1 MTSTTD
7 YENLCRLDVLGLQ
20 DFPEGDQNQV
30 YTEFK
35 EQLVRSPEGWYE
47 TGLPWKGNHP
57 PLHNNEAGSL
67 RRLHSLERK
76 LEKQGLTEKYH
87 NIIQEQLEAGIVE
100 RVTDPPNGREFY
112 IPHKAVVR
120 EAAEST
126 KLRVVYDASAR
137 AYDNATSLNECLNPG
152 PPLQNQLW
160 NVLVRARF
168 HPVAI
173 TGDIKQAFLQVR
185 IREEDRD
192 ALRFHWL
199 KDLDTKTV
207 ETLRFTRALFGLA
220 PSPFLLGGVLKH
232 HLEMC
237 KSLYPEI
244 VGEIERSLYVDDLIS
259 GGPAVEHALQV
270 KSTATEIFA
279 KGGFELHKWHSSAR
293 ELETTELPS
302 NGDIETFA
310 KEQLGV
316 PKGGESTLLGLTWDK
331 GTDTI
336 CVKFPAEPANQTK
349 RGILGK
355 VARIYDPLGLTSPV
369 TLGGK
374 LLYRDACD
382 VKLAW
387 DAELPT
393 EVSSKWSKW
402 EESLPDKI
410 TVPRSI
416 ATHQEEIEEVELHA
430 FGDASGKGVCAAVYA
445 VIKQPTGV
453 NQGLVA
459 AKARLAKRG
468 LTIPRLE
475 LVSGHMAVNLLTN
488 VSAALDGFSMS
499 SRHGWLDSSVAL
511 HWIRGQGQ
519 YKQFVSNRVQKI
531 QDHPEITWHHVS
543 TKDNPADVG
552 SRSGKVSEHTLWW
565 KGPPWLTDKKLWPPD
580 ITTTATAESQT
591 EAKALREVF
600 AVAVA
605 EPDALDA
612 LLQRSDYWR
621 AMRVCGWV
629 MRFIQNAR
637 ATKAHRVR
645 GPLTTREI
653 ETARLVWV
661 KRAQASASGSDQ
673 FEEDK
678 LQLNLQPNSEG
689 VLECRGRIQGE
700 YPVFLPD
707 NQLYTQKVVM
717 DAHLTTLH
725 GGMGLTMAKVRQQH
739 WVPRLRRLTKRIV
752 KSCHGCRRFQAQ
764 AYATPPPGNLPTD
777 RTEGETP
784 FQVIGVDYAGPIKY
798 RGRGKTEG
806 KAYVVLYA
814 CSLSRG
820 LFLELLP
827 NMETTE
833 FLGSLKRLIARRGRP
848 KKIYSDN
855 GRTFIGAAKWIKQV
869 MRDERVQDF
878 LAQQQ
883 IHWQFN
889 LSRAPWWGGQFERMV
904 GLVKAALYKTIG
916 NGMLSWK
923 ELQEVILDVEVTLNN
938 RPLSYVEDDIQ
949 LPILTPNSLLYIQHN
964 MLPDL
969 QTHHV
974 QDYDLRNRAKH
985 LLKCKNALW
994 SRWTTEY
1001 LRSLREQ
1008 HRLKHKGANNH
1019 PNEDIRNRKTKY
1031 IN

>member
-1 MTSTTD
+1 
-7 YENLCRLDVLGLQ
+7 
-20 DFPEGDQNQV
+20 
-30 YTEFK
+30 
-35 EQLVRSPEGWYE
+35 
-47 TGLPWKGNHP
+47 
-57 PLHNNEAGSL
+57 
-67 RRLHSLERK
+67 
-76 LEKQGLTEKYH
+76 
-87 NIIQEQLEAGIVE
+87 
-100 RVTDPPNGREFY
+100 
-112 IPHKAVVR
+112 
-120 EAAEST
+120 
-126 KLRVVYDASAR
+126 
-137 AYDNATSLNECLNPG
+137 
-152 PPLQNQLW
+152 
-160 NVLVRARF
+160 
-168 HPVAI
+168 
-173 TGDIKQAFLQVR
+173 
-185 IREEDRD
+185 
-192 ALRFHWL
+192 
-199 KDLDTKTV
+199 
-207 ETLRFTRALFGLA
+207 
-220 PSPFLLGGVLKH
+220 
-232 HLEMC
+232 
-237 KSLYPEI
+237 
-244 VGEIERSLYVDDLIS
+244 
-259 GGPAVEHALQV
+259 
-270 KSTATEIFA
+270 
-279 KGGFELHKWHSSAR
+279 
-293 ELETTELPS
+293 
-302 NGDIETFA
+302 
-310 KEQLGV
+310 
-316 PKGGESTLLGLTWDK
+316 
-331 GTDTI
+331 
-336 CVKFPAEPANQTK
+336 
-349 RGILGK
+349 
-355 VARIYDPLGLTSPV
+355 
-369 TLGGK
+369 
-374 LLYRDACD
+374 
-382 VKLAW
+382 
-387 DAELPT
+387 
-393 EVSSKWSKW
+393 
-402 EESLPDKI
+402 
-410 TVPRSI
+410 
-416 ATHQEEIEEVELHA
+416 
-430 FGDASGKGVCAAVYA
+430 
-445 VIKQPTGV
+445 
-453 NQGLVA
+453 
-459 AKARLAKRG
+459 
-468 LTIPRLE
+468 
-475 LVSGHMAVNLLTN
+475 MAVNLLTN
-488 VSAALDGFSMS
+488 VSAALDGFSIS

-629 MRFIQNAR
+629 MRFIQTAR

-869 MRDERVQDF
+869 MSDERVQDF

-1019 PNEDIRNRKTKY
+1019 PNEGEVVIIKSDEKNRGKWKLGIVDKLIVGKDGVVRGARLRAGKSFMERPIQHLYPMELSCDRTAPLQTEQLNPQAETFRPTRDAAAAARMRVQDIVGDED
-1031 IN
+1031 

>member
-1 MTSTTD
+1 
-7 YENLCRLDVLGLQ
+7 
-20 DFPEGDQNQV
+20 
-30 YTEFK
+30 
-35 EQLVRSPEGWYE
+35 
-47 TGLPWKGNHP
+47 
-57 PLHNNEAGSL
+57 
-67 RRLHSLERK
+67 
-76 LEKQGLTEKYH
+76 
-87 NIIQEQLEAGIVE
+87 
-100 RVTDPPNGREFY
+100 
-112 IPHKAVVR
+112 
-120 EAAEST
+120 
-126 KLRVVYDASAR
+126 
-137 AYDNATSLNECLNPG
+137 
-152 PPLQNQLW
+152 
-160 NVLVRARF
+160 
-168 HPVAI
+168 
-173 TGDIKQAFLQVR
+173 
-185 IREEDRD
+185 
-192 ALRFHWL
+192 
-199 KDLDTKTV
+199 
-207 ETLRFTRALFGLA
+207 
-220 PSPFLLGGVLKH
+220 
-232 HLEMC
+232 
-237 KSLYPEI
+237 
-244 VGEIERSLYVDDLIS
+244 
-259 GGPAVEHALQV
+259 
-270 KSTATEIFA
+270 
-279 KGGFELHKWHSSAR
+279 
-293 ELETTELPS
+293 
-302 NGDIETFA
+302 
-310 KEQLGV
+310 
-316 PKGGESTLLGLTWDK
+316 
-331 GTDTI
+331 
-336 CVKFPAEPANQTK
+336 
-349 RGILGK
+349 
-355 VARIYDPLGLTSPV
+355 
-369 TLGGK
+369 
-374 LLYRDACD
+374 
-382 VKLAW
+382 
-387 DAELPT
+387 
-393 EVSSKWSKW
+393 
-402 EESLPDKI
+402 
-410 TVPRSI
+410 
-416 ATHQEEIEEVELHA
+416 
-430 FGDASGKGVCAAVYA
+430 
-445 VIKQPTGV
+445 
-453 NQGLVA
+453 
-459 AKARLAKRG
+459 
-468 LTIPRLE
+468 
-475 LVSGHMAVNLLTN
+475 
-488 VSAALDGFSMS
+488 
-499 SRHGWLDSSVAL
+499 
-511 HWIRGQGQ
+511 
-519 YKQFVSNRVQKI
+519 
-531 QDHPEITWHHVS
+531 
-543 TKDNPADVG
+543 
-552 SRSGKVSEHTLWW
+552 
-565 KGPPWLTDKKLWPPD
+565 
-580 ITTTATAESQT
+580 
-591 EAKALREVF
+591 
-600 AVAVA
+600 
-605 EPDALDA
+605 
-612 LLQRSDYWR
+612 
-621 AMRVCGWV
+621 MRVCGWV

-725 GGMGLTMAKVRQQH
+725 GGMGLTMAK
-739 WVPRLRRLTKRIV
+739 LKLTPL
-752 KSCHGCRRFQAQ
+752 H
-764 AYATPPPGNLPTD
+764 PPGNLPTD

-784 FQVIGVDYAGPIKY
+784 FQVIGVDYAGHIKY

-949 LPILTPNSLLYIQHN
+949 LPILTPNLLLYIQHN

-1008 HRLKHKGANNH
+1008 HRLKHKGDNNH
-1019 PNEDIRNRKTKY
+1019 PNEGEVVIIKSDEKNRGKWKLGIVDKLIVGKDGVVRGARLRAGKSFMERPIQHLYPMELSCDRTAPLQTEQLNPQAETFRPRRDAAAAARMRVQDIVGDED
-1031 IN
+1031 